1 MLTNSLITQRLWH
14 SHHQTHPQ
22 DSKCLEELK
31 KLRQTLGLQQLI
43 MLMNLLGMAVS
54 IFLIANGLEPNP
66 DGNNAEKMQQL
77 WELSKGKIE
86 ARNCD
91 FNDINLLEDYE
102 GEIPTGSTGKPAA
115 RFNMIGL
122 MTGGKKGESGAYR
135 KEFVDYLQQSRIPKG
150 TVLLCFPARRGEKDG
165 KFNLVLTHE
174 K

>member
-1 MLTNSLITQRLWH
+1 
-14 SHHQTHPQ
+14 
-22 DSKCLEELK
+22 
-31 KLRQTLGLQQLI
+31 
-43 MLMNLLGMAVS
+43 MAFTSSNTSTGFKVS
-54 IFLIANGLEPNP
+54 GRVEKIAPNPWPAAIDYAHEFAWNGCVDLFLIANGLEPNP

>member
-1 MLTNSLITQRLWH
+1 
-14 SHHQTHPQ
+14 
-22 DSKCLEELK
+22 
-31 KLRQTLGLQQLI
+31 
-43 MLMNLLGMAVS
+43 MAFTSSNTSTGFKVS
-54 IFLIANGLEPNP
+54 GRVEKIAPNPWPAAIDYAHEFAWNGCVDLFLIANGREPNP
-66 DGNNAEKMQQL
+66 HGNNAEKMQQL